1 MTEERKNS
9 MFTMNLETKY
19 DDNLGLVIVDVENN
33 QQYVCSDKADMDILC
48 QRFTN
53 ELNHIILR
61 HNLVIKTMIKIEDN
75 LKEASVFLDKMKKSV
90 DDE

>member
-33 QQYVCSDKADMDILC
+33 QQYVCSDKVDMDILC

-75 LKEASVFLDKMKKSV
+75 LKEASVFLDKI
-90 DDE
+90 EEEC